1 MSPADI
7 FAAILFILGIVT
19 AAGVAKQLR
28 RRRAGQG

>member
-1 MSPADI
+1 MTFADI
-7 FAAILFILGIVT
+7 FAALLAIFGIVT